1 MGMDRFHRFDVAFGE
16 AFPKGLVLVGEIE
29 PDNEFQQNRNAAPRQ
44 RVDERTGLR
53 QWKGVFSD
61 PAHVKES
68 EASVKV
74 TFLAEVQPVPSAEEF
89 VPGCGMRPVELE
101 GLQVT
106 PKVTGQGEFKK
117 LGWSYFATGFAEP
130 AGSTGGGTGSA
141 SAAASGSPA
150 SGKGS
155 ARGSRA
161 GGAESES
168 EASSAAE
175 AA

>member
-130 AGSTGGGTGSA
+130 AGSTGGGAGSA
-141 SAAASGSPA
+141 SAAAAGSPA
-150 SGKGS
+150 SGGKTGTRTS
-155 ARGSRA
+155 RGS
-161 GGAESES
+161 GSES
-168 EASSAAE
+168 DTSASAE